1 MSSFI
6 KIRTTVSTITV
17 NFFKK
22 YVFIPLNLNIN
33 HLTNR
38 NPKLKKLKNYYKW
51 TFSFFFFHFMWR
63 GKAFRIKFY
72 KKSKKIT
79 FNFNHSHATKLMYG
93 DNYSFTKLRR
103 QLYLILFY
111 NYIDLSTLPQIFQ
124 KIRMYNKY
132 TKRGIRLKQLP
143 YKIRFGKV
151 SQVNSLL
158 HSFG

>member
-1 MSSFI
+1 MVNFI
-6 KIRTTVSTITV
+6 KIGTTTNTIII
-17 NFFKK
+17 NFFKE
-22 YVFIPLNLNIN
+22 YIFTLLNLNIN

-38 NPKLKKLKNYYKW
+38 NPKFKKLKNYYKW

-72 KKSKKIT
+72 KKVRKIT
-79 FNFNHSHATKLMYG
+79 FSFNHSHVTRLVYS
-93 DNYSFTKLRR
+93 DNYVFTKLRR

-111 NYIDLSTLPQIFQ
+111 DYSDLSTLPKVFQ
-124 KIRMYNKY
+124 RIRIYNKY
-132 TKRGIRLKQLP
+132 TKRGLRIRQLP
-143 YKIRFGKV
+143 YRIRFGKV